1 MMSRI
6 LSSTSRHIHLKALYN
21 HGKAN
26 IFQSTKATPM
36 KCMFSSSIRGP
47 KLYVIKSLGALAVGG
62 IGITIGCEGFLKFK
76 SLTVHADV
84 ELSREHSL
92 HINEDDVKSNDSR
105 TSHLFDTTNDSG
117 DEGKDSKKN
126 AALLEGQGEGVD
138 LSAKEHEKRSD
149 GDGDEEQFDWG
160 QLGEIIS
167 PYWKRLIVAVG
178 SAFAVALINIEIPSI
193 LGKLVDAVTDQ
204 LMSRGAAMSE
214 DATKEFL
221 NNLKGPAVK
230 LVLLYIAQAIGTF
243 SYIYNL
249 SVIGEEMALELRT
262 RLFASLLNQD
272 VSFFDSHMTGDIAS
286 RLTADIQEFKSSFK
300 QCLSQ
305 GLRSVSQT
313 LGCVISLFFVSKE
326 MTFTVVA
333 VVPAIILLG
342 TIFTRGLRKLS
353 RKSQN
358 QLSESS
364 GHAEEALANIRTV
377 KTFAMEEQ
385 ELQKYRTEIEELRRL
400 NIDLGAGIGL
410 FQGGSNLFLNG
421 IVLGVMYTGGK
432 LIAAQK
438 LSSGDLMSFL
448 VASQTIQRSLAN
460 MSLLFGQYVRG
471 IGAGTRVFNYI
482 NLDTAELKESR
493 TLGDI
498 LDNLQGEIEFKS
510 VSFSY
515 PTRPQA
521 LVLNNFSLKLPKGKM
536 VAVVGAS
543 GSGKSTLVNI
553 LEGFYP
559 LQGGSVTI
567 DEHPIDKLNTK
578 WLRRDAIGLINQE
591 PILFATSIMENI
603 RYGKPSASDN
613 DVIEAAKR
621 ANAYE
626 FVMDFPEG
634 FDTKLGERGVT
645 VSGGQK
651 QRIAIARALI
661 KEPKILILD
670 EATSA
675 LDADSEHIV
684 QKALDSAI
692 QGRTVLVIAHRLSTI
707 KKADVI
713 AVMSHGSI
721 VEIGTHELLM
731 QKKGFYYSLV
741 KQQEFFT
748 KPN

>member
-1 MMSRI
+1 MESPNSNVFRSKYAS
-6 LSSTSRHIHLKALYN
+6 LRR
-21 HGKAN
+21 
-26 IFQSTKATPM
+26 
-36 KCMFSSSIRGP
+36 MFSSSKCGP
-47 KLYVIKSLGALAVGG
+47 KVYVFKGLGVLAAGGLGITLGYEGLARYKSLV
-62 IGITIGCEGFLKFK
+62 
-76 SLTVHADV
+76 VHAEA
-84 ELSREHSL
+84 ELSREPKL
-92 HINEDDVKSNDSR
+92 NIYE
-105 TSHLFDTTNDSG
+105 
-117 DEGKDSKKN
+117 
-126 AALLEGQGEGVD
+126 
-138 LSAKEHEKRSD
+138 D
-149 GDGDEEQFDWG
+149 GDGKTRRTSDLIATGNQSDGKEAPKSPKALVVEPNEGLDLKENGKQSLGSNDENFDWA
-160 QLGEIIS
+160 QLGEIVS
-167 PYWKRLIVAVG
+167 PYWKRLLIAVG
-178 SAFAVALINIEIPSI
+178 SAFAVALINIEIPST

-204 LMSRGAAMSE
+204 LMLMRTSMSE
-214 DATKEFL
+214 EMSTEFL
-221 NNLKGPAVK
+221 ASLKAPAMK
-230 LVLLYIAQAIGTF
+230 LILLYIAQAIGTF
-243 SYIYNL
+243 SSIYNL
-249 SVIGEEMALELRT
+249 SVIGEGMALELRT
-262 RLFASLLNQD
+262 RLFASLLNQE
-272 VSFFDSHMTGDIAS
+272 VSFFDSHMTGDVAS

-326 MTFTVVA
+326 MTLTVVA

-353 RKSQN
+353 RRSQN
-358 QLSESS
+358 QLSEAS
-364 GHAEEALANIRTV
+364 GNAEEALSNIRTV

-385 ELQKYRTEIEELRRL
+385 ELLKYRIAIKELQRL

-438 LSSGDLMSFL
+438 LSSGDLMAFL

-471 IGAGTRVFNYI
+471 IGAGTRVFSYI
-482 NLDTAELKESR
+482 NLDTPELKASR
-493 TLGDI
+493 AQGDI
-498 LDNLQGEIEFKS
+498 LDTLQGEIEFKN

-515 PTRPQA
+515 PTRPNT
-521 LVLNNFSLKLPKGKM
+521 LVLKEFTLKLPKGKM

-559 LQGGSVTI
+559 LLEGSVTI

-578 WLRRDAIGLINQE
+578 WLRKDAIGLINQE

-603 RYGKPSASDN
+603 RYGKPSASDD

-634 FDTKLGERGVT
+634 FHTKVGERGVT
-645 VSGGQK
+645 VSGGQR

-661 KEPKILILD
+661 KQPKILVLD

-675 LDADSEHIV
+675 LDADSEQIV
-684 QKALDSAI
+684 QKALDSAV

-721 VEIGTHELLM
+721 VEMGTHDNLM
-731 QKKGFYYSLV
+731 QKKGFYYGLV
-741 KQQEFFT
+741 KQQEFLT
-748 KPN
+748 KPT